1 MSGILTLVAIVI
13 GAYAFVY
20 YLDKWVGKDDE

>member
-20 YLDKWVGKDDE
+20 YLDNWVDKDD